1 MSLNNFTNANN
12 KLNIENK
19 NIYKK
24 HMNLFLQS
32 DRRIKSDIKDIDIG
46 LNFINKL
53 KPVSYY
59 RNNDKDK
66 KIEYGLIAQD
76 LEDVLIK
83 NNILKTG
90 LVEKDEKDPEK
101 MYSIRYNDLIAILI
115 KSTQELKENIDIFQK
130 ITNNLN
136 LIVESQQKTI
146 QDLNNRIS
154 KLEKI

>member
-90 LVEKDEKDPEK
+90 LVEKDEKYPEK

>member
-1 MSLNNFTNANN
+1 MLLNNFTNANN
-12 KLNIENK
+12 KINIENE

-24 HMNLFLQS
+24 EFDLILQS

-59 RNNDKDK
+59 RNNDKNK

-76 LEDVLIK
+76 LNDVLIK
-83 NNILKTG
+83 NNILNTG
-90 LVEKDEKDPEK
+90 LIQKDEKDPEK

-115 KSTQELKENIDIFQK
+115 KSTQEIKENIDILQK

-146 QDLNNRIS
+146 QDLNNRLS
-154 KLEKI
+154 KLEKN